1 MAGLF
6 PHNQKVYDKVLTFF
20 EETNKVA
27 VVQATGTGKG
37 YLASEFIN
45 VAFKNKKVLILAPN
59 NDILTNYEKSLGVV
73 AGGRIKTLT
82 YPTIMS
88 WYKRANEGDKKAEQD
103 FMLLATKTDLLIAD
117 EFHRLGAKEWGAACQ
132 KLIELLDKN
141 NKKILG
147 LTATPVRYN
156 DLVLLDSESAN
167 EDGKVKK
174 KSRNMADEIFEGN
187 LIQGVTLEEA
197 VYSRILPSFKY
208 VLGSYGYEAALAEG
222 FERLEDMRQTY
233 GSSNKAIR
241 DLEKNLKEISEKFGP
256 EKENLRKV
264 IQKEIK
270 DLVPYQKWIVFCS
283 SAEQLKSIDD
293 DLAYWFGKSINKYK
307 SGVTIDESKLNL
319 YSVYSD
325 EPTKENKANLEAFYD
340 ADRGLNIIKCINK
353 LNEGAHVANITGIIM
368 LRGTQSPIVYLQ
380 QIGRALSAGNKNNPI
395 IFDFMGNF
403 ENMQRVATG
412 EDEFVSSI
420 RRSAQMVSD
429 MNSGNRQPEFLSP
442 AESSFYYKGQKKEPY
457 IRIIGNNVLNM
468 SKLFGNIQDI
478 LHSHSSLTWTDVEL
492 KILDKYY
499 PLGGANAVSNVLKQK
514 SVGNRSIDAINKKAK
529 DRNLVFNMKT
539 GEVVIN
545 SDNTL
550 QWTKEED
557 DIILI
562 GFSSLKG
569 RTKAEIA
576 IMIHRDKMR
585 NRKPE
590 QILNRYQHLKSGRGV
605 SGKDFARQGLRW
617 SKDDLYIL
625 NMNYKLKLPL
635 SIISAEL
642 ERSPE
647 AILSK
652 AQELGLYRVERQ
664 FNSEKKG
671 EWTKEEKEF
680 LIENIGKLTKK
691 ELAEKLGRSVSAID
705 KKIIRLNN
713 EVFYEKRLSHYHG
726 STNPRSWTELEEK
739 LYFVNYGEDWDK
751 LCKVLE
757 PKTPKQIKARVLSD
771 CKKYG
776 EKNPYR
782 DNDEFKRIV

>member
-6 PHNQKVYDKVLTFF
+6 PHNQKVYDRVLGYFK
-20 EETNKVA
+20 EVNKVA

-45 VAFKNKKVLILAPN
+45 VAFKNKRVLILAPN

-82 YPTIMS
+82 YPTVMS
-88 WYKRANEGDKKAEQD
+88 WYKRAKEGDKKAEQD
-103 FMLLATKTDLLIAD
+103 FMLLATKTDLLITD

-132 KLIELLDKN
+132 KLIELLDRN

-156 DLVLLDSESAN
+156 DLVLLDSD
-167 EDGKVKK
+167 EDDKTKK
-174 KSRNMADEIFEGN
+174 KSRNMADEIFDGN

-208 VLGSYGYEAALAEG
+208 VLGSYGYEAALSEG
-222 FERLEDMRQTY
+222 FERLEDMRQIY

-241 DLEKNLKEISEKFGP
+241 DLEKNLKEISEKFGS

-270 DLVPYQKWIVFCS
+270 ELQPYQKWIVFCS
-283 SAEQLKSIDD
+283 SADQLKSIDEE
-293 DLAYWFGKSINKYK
+293 LSYWFEKGINKYK
-307 SGVTIDESKLNL
+307 EGFNIDESKLNL

-325 EPTKENKANLEAFYD
+325 EPTKENEANLEAFYD
-340 ADRGLNIIKCINK
+340 ANRGLNIIKCINK

-403 ENMQRVATG
+403 ENMQKVAIG
-412 EDEFVSSI
+412 QDEFVNSI

-429 MNSGNRQPEFLSP
+429 MNKGNREPEFLFES
-442 AESSFYYKGQKKEPY
+442 ESSHYYKGQKNKPY

-478 LHSHSSLTWTDVEL
+478 LHSHSSLTWSEVEL

-499 PLGGANAVSNVLKQK
+499 PLGGANAVLAELKRK

-529 DRNLVFNMKT
+529 DRGLIFNMKK
-539 GEVVIN
+539 GEVVVN
-545 SDNTL
+545 DDNTL
-550 QWTKEED
+550 RWTKEED
-557 DIILI
+557 ELI
-562 GFSSLKG
+562 MLGFSSFKG
-569 RTKAEIA
+569 RRQEEIA
-576 IMIHRDKMR
+576 IILHRDYMR
-585 NRKPE
+585 NRIPD
-590 QILNRYQHLKSGRGV
+590 QIINRYQHIRNGRGV
-605 SGKDFARQGLRW
+605 VEKEYARNGLKW
-617 SKDDLYIL
+617 TEQELYML
-625 NMNYKLKLPL
+625 KMNYKHKLPIFL
-635 SIISAEL
+635 IADEL
-642 ERSPE
+642 QRSPE
-647 AILSK
+647 AILTK
-652 AQELGLYRVERQ
+652 AQRMGLYREERS
-664 FNSEKKG
+664 FENKIEK
-671 EWTKEEKEF
+671 WSDEEELF
-680 LIENIGKLTKK
+680 LAHNFDKLSKK
-691 ELAEKLGRSVSAID
+691 EISEFLGRSVSAID
-705 KKIIRLNN
+705 KKLIRLNN
-713 EVFYEKRLSHYHG
+713 EEYYKKRLSVHHG
-726 STNPRSWTELEEK
+726 NPNPRAWLELEEK
-739 LYFVNYGEDWDK
+739 VLDKYWDAPWG
-751 LCKVLE
+751 KVCDILVT
-757 PKTPKQIKARVLSD
+757 KTPKQIKAKVISE

-776 EKNPYR
+776 CLNPFK
-782 DNDEFKRIV
+782 DDEEFKKIV

>member
-6 PHNQKVYDKVLTFF
+6 PHNQKVYDRVLNYF

-403 ENMQRVATG
+403 ENMQKVANG
-412 EDEFVSSI
+412 EDEFIGSI
-420 RRSAQMVSD
+420 RKSAQMVSEY
-429 MNSGNRQPEFLSP
+429 NNGSRQPEFLTPS
-442 AESSFYYKGQKKEPY
+442 ESGYYNKGQKREPY

-492 KILDKYY
+492 RILDKYY
-499 PLGGANAVSNVLKQK
+499 PLGGANAVSNKLKQK

-529 DRNLVFNMKT
+529 DRGLVFNMKT
-539 GEVVIN
+539 GEVVVN

-550 QWTKEED
+550 DWTKEEND
-557 DIILI
+557 MIML
-562 GFSSLKG
+562 GFAELAG
-569 RTKAEIA
+569 LPQREIA
-576 IMIHRDKMR
+576 LILHRDFMR
-585 NRKPE
+585 NRKVD
-590 QILNRYQHLKSGRGV
+590 QIINQYQHIKNGRGV
-605 SGKDFARQGLRW
+605 GEKEYARQGLKW
-617 SKDDLYIL
+617 TPQEIQMLKV
-625 NMNYKLKLPL
+625 NYKHKLPL
-635 SIISAEL
+635 NIIADEL
-642 ERSPE
+642 QRSPN
-647 AILSK
+647 AVLSK
-652 AQELGLYRVERQ
+652 AQELGLYRQERNYVYSQ
-664 FNSEKKG
+664 EEWSDEEELFLQHNKNKLSIKDFSEIL
-671 EWTKEEKEF
+671 ERSESS
-680 LIENIGKLTKK
+680 IRHKLT
-691 ELAEKLGRSVSAID
+691 
-705 KKIIRLNN
+705 RLEN
-713 EVFYEKRLSHYHG
+713 EEYYKKRLSKYHG
-726 STNPRSWTELEEK
+726 SPNPRAWLELEEK
-739 LYFVNYGEDWDK
+739 ILNKYWDAPWSK
-751 LCKVLE
+751 LCDILVT
-757 PKTPKQIKARVLSD
+757 KTPKQIKSKILLD
-771 CKKYG
+771 CKKYSCP
-776 EKNPYR
+776 NPFK
-782 DNDEFKRIV
+782 DDEEFKKII

>member
-6 PHNQKVYDKVLTFF
+6 PHNQKVYDRVLSYF

-59 NDILTNYEKSLGVV
+59 NDILTNYEKSLGIKP
-73 AGGRIKTLT
+73 GDRIYT
-82 YPTIMS
+82 YSYPQIMT
-88 WYKRANEGDKKAEQD
+88 WYKSWKDKKDSSAESKLVY
-103 FMLLATKTDLLIAD
+103 FVNNIDLLIVD
-117 EFHRLGAKEWGAACQ
+117 EFHRLGAKEWGVACRF
-132 KLIELLDKN
+132 LIENLDKRG
-141 NKKILG
+141 KKILG

-156 DLVLLDSESAN
+156 DLVRLSQDEYEEQDA
-167 EDGKVKK
+167 KK
-174 KSRNMADEIFEGN
+174 RNRNMADEIFEGN
-187 LIQGVTLEEA
+187 LVQGVNLEEA

-208 VLGSYGYEAALAEG
+208 VLGSYGYETALSEAY
-222 FERLEDMRQTY
+222 ERLEDMRQIY
-233 GSSNKAIR
+233 GSSNKSIR
-241 DLEKNLKEISEKFGP
+241 DLEKNLKEIAEKFGP

-403 ENMQRVATG
+403 ENMQKVANG
-412 EDEFVSSI
+412 EDEFIGSI
-420 RRSAQMVSD
+420 RKSAQMVSEY
-429 MNSGNRQPEFLSP
+429 NNGSRQPEFLTPS
-442 AESSFYYKGQKKEPY
+442 ESGYYNKGQKREPY

-492 KILDKYY
+492 RILDKYY
-499 PLGGANAVSNVLKQK
+499 PLGGANAVSNKLKQK

-529 DRNLVFNMKT
+529 DRGLVFNMKT

-550 QWTKEED
+550 DWTKEEND
-557 DIILI
+557 MIML
-562 GFSSLKG
+562 GFAELAG
-569 RTKAEIA
+569 LPQREIA
-576 IMIHRDKMR
+576 LILHRDFMR
-585 NRKPE
+585 NRKVD
-590 QILNRYQHLKSGRGV
+590 QIINQYQHIKNGRGV
-605 SGKDFARQGLRW
+605 GEKEYARQGLKW
-617 SKDDLYIL
+617 TPQEIQMLKV
-625 NMNYKLKLPL
+625 NYKHKLPL
-635 SIISAEL
+635 NIIADEL
-642 ERSPE
+642 QRSPN
-647 AILSK
+647 AVLSK
-652 AQELGLYRVERQ
+652 AQELGLYRQERNYVYSQ
-664 FNSEKKG
+664 EEWSDEEELFLQHNKNKLSIKDFSEIL
-671 EWTKEEKEF
+671 ERSESS
-680 LIENIGKLTKK
+680 IRHKLT
-691 ELAEKLGRSVSAID
+691 
-705 KKIIRLNN
+705 RLEN
-713 EVFYEKRLSHYHG
+713 EEYYKKRLSKYHG
-726 STNPRSWTELEEK
+726 SPNPRAWLELEEK
-739 LYFVNYGEDWDK
+739 ILNKYWDAPWSK
-751 LCKVLE
+751 LCDILVT
-757 PKTPKQIKARVLSD
+757 KTPKQIKSKILLD
-771 CKKYG
+771 CKKYSCP
-776 EKNPYR
+776 NPFK
-782 DNDEFKRIV
+782 DDEEFKKII

>member
-6 PHNQKVYDKVLTFF
+6 PHNQKVYDRVLNYF

-37 YLASEFIN
+37 FLASEFIN

-82 YPTIMS
+82 YPTVMS

-103 FMLLATKTDLLIAD
+103 FMLLATKTDLLITD

-156 DLVLLDSESAN
+156 DLVLLDSESDN

-307 SGVTIDESKLNL
+307 LGVTIDESKLNL

-403 ENMQRVATG
+403 ENMQKVANG
-412 EDEFVSSI
+412 EDEFIGSI
-420 RRSAQMVSD
+420 RKSAQMVSEY
-429 MNSGNRQPEFLSP
+429 NNGSRQPEFLTPS
-442 AESSFYYKGQKKEPY
+442 ESGYYNKGQKREPY

-499 PLGGANAVSNVLKQK
+499 PLGGANAVSNILKKK

-529 DRNLVFNMKT
+529 DRGLVFNIKK
-539 GEVVIN
+539 GEVVVN
-545 SDNTL
+545 EDNTL

-557 DIILI
+557 DLI
-562 GFSSLKG
+562 MLAFTSFKG
-569 RTKAEIA
+569 RKQREVA
-576 IMIHRDKMR
+576 MILHRDYLR
-585 NRKPE
+585 NRKPD
-590 QILNRYQHLKSGRGV
+590 QIINRYQHIRNGRGIV
-605 SGKDFARQGLRW
+605 EKDYARQGLKW
-617 SKDDLYIL
+617 TDDEVHMLK
-625 NMNYKLKLPL
+625 MNYKHKIPIFL
-635 SIISAEL
+635 IADEL
-642 ERSPE
+642 QRSPE
-647 AILSK
+647 AILTK
-652 AQELGLYRVERQ
+652 AQRMGLYREERV
-664 FNSEKKG
+664 FENKIEK
-671 EWTKEEKEF
+671 WTDEEELF
-680 LIENIGKLTKK
+680 LVHNVGKLSKK
-691 ELAEKLGRSVSAID
+691 EISDFLGRSVSAID
-705 KKIIRLNN
+705 KKLGRLNN
-713 EVFYEKRLSHYHG
+713 EEYYKKRLEKYHG
-726 STNPRSWTELEEK
+726 SPNPRAWLELEEK
-739 LYFVNYGEDWDK
+739 VLDRYWNEPWS
-751 LCKVLE
+751 KVCDILVT
-757 PKTPKQIKARVLSD
+757 KTPKQIKAKVLAD
-771 CKKYG
+771 CKKYNAP
-776 EKNPYR
+776 NPFK
-782 DNDEFKRIV
+782 DDDEFRKII